1 MIESQRKALF
11 AVHDVLIL
19 ARDMGYSGADG
30 KRIGDVLDV
39 AEYLVQ
45 LMADRE
51 DRTDQF
57 VQALVDLAARSPV
70 FNSVVDRFRRG
81 VAPDDK

>member
-1 MIESQRKALF
+1 MIESQRTALF

-19 ARDMGYSGADG
+19 VRDMGYNGADG
-30 KRIGDVLDV
+30 KRIGDALDV

-45 LMADRE
+45 LLADRE

-57 VQALVDLAARSPV
+57 EQALVDLAAHSPL
-70 FNSVVDRFRRG
+70 FQSVVDRFRRG
-81 VAPDDK
+81 VASDDK